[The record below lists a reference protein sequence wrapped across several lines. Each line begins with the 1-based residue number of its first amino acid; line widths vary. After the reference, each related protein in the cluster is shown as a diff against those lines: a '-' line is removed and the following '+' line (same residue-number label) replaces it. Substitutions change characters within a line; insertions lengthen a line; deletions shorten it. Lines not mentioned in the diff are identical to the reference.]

1 MVAGGLGV
9 GKTTFLDA
17 FANHLLG
24 VEFDDCMRYRLVDER
39 SVDAERNEELVAKQG
54 DSGTNGDIH

>member
-1 MVAGGLGV
+1 MIAGGLGV

-24 VEFDDCMRYRLVDER
+24 VEFDDCMRYRLVDEQ
-39 SVDAERNEELVAKQG
+39 SVEM
-54 DSGTNGDIH
+54 